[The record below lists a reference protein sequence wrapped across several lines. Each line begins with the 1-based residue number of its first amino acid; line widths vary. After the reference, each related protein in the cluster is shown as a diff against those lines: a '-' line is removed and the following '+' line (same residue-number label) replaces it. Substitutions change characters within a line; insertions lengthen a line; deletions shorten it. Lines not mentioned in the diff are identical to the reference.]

1 MTSRPTR
8 RPVAGLAAVALIA
21 ALAGCGSG
29 GRPAPGPPAY
39 AAPRPVGVQDPAVL
53 PSSSAGPAPTC
64 DPLASLRPPDRQ
76 PAARAMPAGSTMA
89 AIYARGR
96 LIVGTDQNTYLF
108 GFRDAASGEIVG
120 FDVDI
125 AKEVATAIFG
135 DWHNHMQLVS
145 VTSAQRIPYLQDHK
159 VDIVAHTMTMNC
171 DRWRQV
177 SFSTE
182 YYAAGQRV
190 LVGRG
195 STAKGIGDLGGKKVC
210 AAAGST
216 SIQNI
221 ATARAKPIPV
231 SVNDWT
237 DCLVLLQQGQ
247 VDAISTDDTILAGMA
262 AQDPTTR
269 LVGPAFT
276 SEPYGLGINK
286 GASDLVRFVNGVLAR
301 IRADGTWATI
311 YHRWLGGT
319 ATPPA
324 ARYQD

>member
-1 MTSRPTR
+1 MTAR
-8 RPVAGLAAVALIA
+8 RALAAVAVA
-21 ALAGCGSG
+21 AVLAGCGQG
-29 GRPAPGPPAY
+29 GGPTPNQPSH
-39 AAPRPVGVQDPAVL
+39 AAPRPVGVQDPAVI

-64 DPLASLRPPDRQ
+64 DPLASLRPSGPL
-76 PAARAMPAGSTMA
+76 PTPGAMPAGTTMA
-89 AIYARGR
+89 RIAARGR
-96 LIVGTDQNTYLF
+96 LIVGVDQNTYLF

-135 DWHNHMQLVS
+135 DWRNHLQLVAIS
-145 VTSAQRIPYLQDHK
+145 SAQRIPFVREHK

-182 YYAAGQRV
+182 YYDAGQKV
-190 LVGRG
+190 LVGRA
-195 STAKGIGDLGGKKVC
+195 STARGIDDLGGKKVC

-221 ATARAKPIPV
+221 AAARSKPIPV

-247 VDAISTDDTILAGMA
+247 VEAISTDDTILAGLA

-269 LVGPAFT
+269 LVGAAFT
-276 SEPYGLGINK
+276 SEPYGLAIDQN
-286 GASDLVRFVNGVLAR
+286 AADFVRFVNAVLDR
-301 IRADGTWATI
+301 MRADGTWATI
-311 YHRWLGGT
+311 YRRWLGGT
-319 ATPPA
+319 ATAPA
-324 ARYQD
+324 ARYRD